1 MEGCP
6 VTRRS
11 SLAFAA
17 LAAFSVCLARPA
29 GAAGMYFQC
38 FADTPTTLSY
48 ESNVPG
54 RIAVTV
60 NGPIDER
67 TLLFADVT
75 ATAVAQRANLKC
87 SAPAGEVVGG
97 GGSITLRLW
106 PTAGG
111 ASPFADCVVRYDCGG
126 GGLKLKKD

>member
-1 MEGCP
+1 M
-6 VTRRS
+6 TARS
-11 SLAFAA
+11 SLAWAA
-17 LAAFSVCLARPA
+17 LAACVLCLSRPA

-38 FADTPTTLSY
+38 YADTPTTISY

-60 NGPIDER
+60 NGPIDEH
-67 TLLFADVT
+67 TLVFTDVT
-75 ATAVAQRANLKC
+75 ATAVLQRANLKC
-87 SAPAGEVVGG
+87 SAPGGQVVGG
-97 GGSITLRLW
+97 SGTLTLRLW